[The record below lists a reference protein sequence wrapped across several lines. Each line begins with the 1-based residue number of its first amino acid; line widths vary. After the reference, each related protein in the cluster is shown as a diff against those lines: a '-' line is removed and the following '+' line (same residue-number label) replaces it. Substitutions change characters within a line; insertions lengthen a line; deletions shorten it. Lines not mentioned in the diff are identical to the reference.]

1 MWNYPDLFD
10 VIVVGGGHAGCEAA
24 YASAKM
30 GRKTLLLTMNLDTI
44 AKASCNPSIG
54 GTAKGHI
61 VREIDALGG
70 IMGKITDQ
78 TGIHFRMLNSSK
90 GPAVRSP
97 RAQIDKHAYSK
108 AMKHCLE
115 NTENLLIKQG
125 TTTSLICENHQVKG
139 VETQEGIAFLA
150 KTVVLTT
157 GTFLNGMMHIGH
169 HTFPGGRGGDPASLH
184 LSASL
189 EKEGLKIGRLK
200 TGTPPR
206 IHARSIDFS
215 QCEIQPTDEGVYFSY
230 DASHHPLPSIPCYI
244 THTTQETK
252 KVIQRDLKKSAL
264 FSGRITGIGPRYCP
278 SIEDKMVRFADKERH
293 QIFLEPEGHN
303 NEEYYINGSST
314 SMPWGTQLEIIR
326 SLKGLENAE
335 ILRPAYAIEYDCVVS
350 GQILATLETKTI
362 SHLFLAGQINGTT
375 GYEEAAG
382 QGQIAGINAAL
393 KSTNDTP
400 FILPRSS
407 SYIGVMIDDLICKII
422 DEPYRM
428 FTSRAEH
435 RLLLRQDNA
444 DLRLREMGYKLGL
457 ISEKQYEDLKVKE
470 TKIKEGIEKFK
481 TTYLPNQ
488 NKKTTIATFI
498 CNPENSFEKVKEIFP
513 DLEMDIKIFEQ
524 IQIEIQFAGYL
535 NRQIKEIE
543 KLTDL
548 EKILIPRFF
557 AFDKIVGLRKE
568 AKEKL
573 KKHSPMNLAQAAQL
587 AGVSFGDISILM
599 ISLQKKE
606 NFIDD
611 PS

>member
-1 MWNYPDLFD
+1 MWNYLDLFD

-24 YASAKM
+24 YAAAKM
-30 GRKTLLLTMNLDTI
+30 GKKTLLLTMNLDTI

-115 NTENLLIKQG
+115 ETKNLLIKQG
-125 TTTSLICENHQVKG
+125 TATALIVENKQAKG
-139 VETQEGIAFLA
+139 IETQEGVAFMA
-150 KTVVLTT
+150 KSIVLTT

-169 HTFPGGRGGDPASLH
+169 TTFPGGRGGDPTSLH

-215 QCEIQPTDEGVYFSY
+215 QCEIQPTDKDVYFSF
-230 DASHHPLPSIPCYI
+230 DGEEHPLTSIPCYI
-244 THTTQETK
+244 TYTTAETK
-252 KVIQRDLKKSAL
+252 KIIHRDLKKSAL

-278 SIEDKMVRFADKERH
+278 SIEDKMIRFADKERH

-303 NEEYYINGSST
+303 NDEYYINGSST
-314 SMPWGTQLEIIR
+314 SMPWETQLEIVR

-335 ILRPAYAIEYDCVVS
+335 ILRPAYAIEYDFVVS
-350 GQILATLETKTI
+350 GQILATLETKVI
-362 SHLFLAGQINGTT
+362 SNLFLAGQINGTT

-393 KSTNDTP
+393 KAAGKEP

-407 SYIGVMIDDLICKII
+407 SYVGVMIDDLICKVI

-435 RLLLRQDNA
+435 RLLLRHDNA
-444 DLRLREMGYKLGL
+444 DLRLREYGYQLGL
-457 ISEKQYEDLKVKE
+457 ISQEQYDAFKSKEK
-470 TKIKEGIEKFK
+470 KIHEGIENFK
-481 TTYLPNQ
+481 NTYLSKQ
-488 NKKTTIATFI
+488 YKKTSIATFI
-498 CNPENSFEKVKEIFP
+498 CNPETTFSKVKELFP
-513 DLEMDIKIFEQ
+513 TLDVDEKIFEQ

-535 NRQIKEIE
+535 TRQTKEIA
-543 KLTDL
+543 KLSEL
-548 EKILIPRFF
+548 ERILIPRLFTY
-557 AFDKIVGLRKE
+557 DSIVGLRKE
-568 AKEKL
+568 AKDKL

-587 AGVSFGDISILM
+587 AGVSFGDLSILM
-599 ISLQKKE
+599 IALQNKE
-606 NFIDD
+606 KYIHD
-611 PS
+611 PA